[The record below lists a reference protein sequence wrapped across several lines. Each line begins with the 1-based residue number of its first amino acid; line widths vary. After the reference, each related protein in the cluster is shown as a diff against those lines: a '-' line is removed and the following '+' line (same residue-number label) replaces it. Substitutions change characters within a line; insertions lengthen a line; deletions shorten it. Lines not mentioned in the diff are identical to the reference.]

1 MCRIFFTIY
10 RDGIFLI
17 INKNNMK
24 QEKTTQIYKMRHTG
38 SHILASAVKKYLE
51 PENIEV
57 KLAIGPPVDNG
68 FYYDFDLGDR
78 TLSENDFKGIE
89 KIMKHIVK
97 QNLPMEKVETLSITE
112 AKKKL
117 NKEPYKVE
125 LLERFET
132 EGQKE
137 ATFYQLGDFI
147 DLCEGN
153 HVESTG
159 KVGAFKIDKVAGAYW
174 MGDENKAMLQRI
186 YVLMF
191 ETKEELDDY
200 LKMMEEAKKRDHRKI
215 GKEMDLFTFSDLV
228 GPGLPLFTPK
238 GTIIRD
244 ELINYVVELQTPKGY
259 QAVDIPHLTNTELY
273 KVSGHYDKFGEDLF
287 KFNMGDREFAIKPMN
302 CPHHT
307 QIYASS
313 PKSYKDLPIRYYNVT
328 KVYRNEQSGELQ
340 GLSRVISITQDD
352 GHIFCTVDQIQDEAS
367 IINDIIQEFYKTLNL
382 EPIVR
387 LSRRDPDAPENYLGG
402 DDVWNKAEDALKDV
416 LKNANITDYLDG
428 PGEAAFY
435 GPKLDFIVKDAIGRE
450 WQVATIQLDFNMP
463 ERFGLEY
470 IDENNNKQ
478 RPVMIHR
485 AVLGSVERFMSM
497 MIEHYAGNF
506 PTWLA
511 PEQVRILPISDK
523 FLDYAREVEGILK
536 EAKVRVSLD
545 DRAESLGKKIR
556 DAEIQKVP
564 FSLIIGEK
572 EVKDKTVTPRKRHE
586 GDLLPIT
593 SEDFRDLIVDEIVN
607 RK

>member
-1 MCRIFFTIY
+1 
-10 RDGIFLI
+10 
-17 INKNNMK
+17 MK